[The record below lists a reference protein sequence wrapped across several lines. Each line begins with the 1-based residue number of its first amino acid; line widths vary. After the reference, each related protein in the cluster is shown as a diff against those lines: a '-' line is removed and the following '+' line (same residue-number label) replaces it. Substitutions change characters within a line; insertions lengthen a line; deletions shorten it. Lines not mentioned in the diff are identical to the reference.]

1 MKKWTGW
8 LVVLGVLLLVGC
20 GQNDS
25 GGTKTNKAKSSN
37 ASAELKV
44 KKGEYAVL
52 PKVSEEGQDT
62 LVLNVQVKNKG
73 KKKIYTTSENFSL
86 YEKGKDEKIKA
97 ENVYSSEL
105 DLSPFD
111 YGTLSAGKSMSGD
124 VIFNIDPKKEYE
136 LSFSTMT
143 SDGEDQDVQVAID
156 KDKFKKSKSALNDA
170 EKAGQAFIDVL
181 FLGKDN
187 VNYDKFVAN
196 QKGQTQEEISKIYKD
211 VNEDGL
217 FYNTDLNDEGYKTAL
232 DLFIKAQG
240 KRSKITI
247 ETEEQ
252 VGDNAELAVDI
263 DEGLKN
269 DELSELFR
277 EYSKAYL
284 ESTDDYD
291 SEKANQYAFSKFKD
305 ILNQVDL
312 KSSRAELK
320 LKLVKEDGKWKIDPK
335 EEENEQTIKALLGN
349 FY

>member
-1 MKKWTGW
+1 M
-8 LVVLGVLLLVGC
+8 
-20 GQNDS
+20 
-25 GGTKTNKAKSSN
+25 
-37 ASAELKV
+37 
-44 KKGEYAVL
+44 
-52 PKVSEEGQDT
+52 
-62 LVLNVQVKNKG
+62 
-73 KKKIYTTSENFSL
+73 IRISL
-86 YEKGKDEKIKA
+86 
-97 ENVYSSEL
+97 
-105 DLSPFD
+105 
-111 YGTLSAGKSMSGD
+111 
-124 VIFNIDPKKEYE
+124 
-136 LSFSTMT
+136 
-143 SDGEDQDVQVAID
+143 
-156 KDKFKKSKSALNDA
+156 KKSKSALNDA